1 MYGIIN
7 KSIENLVKE
16 KFGEE
21 QWALVKKRSGVD
33 IDFFISNEPYDDR
46 ITYQLASAISAELDI
61 PLDQVLE
68 TFGEWWVLKTSKE
81 KYGGLMEA
89 GGNSLMEFLVNLPL
103 FHNRVM
109 LIYPKLTPPEF
120 LVSHIEERSIHVH
133 YLSAR
138 QGLQPFVKG
147 LFIGLGKM
155 YDTAVQVELLQSREN
170 GDEHEIFKLSW

>member
-61 PLDQVLE
+61 PLDQVPS
-68 TFGEWWVLKTSKE
+68 TPNHTQ
-81 KYGGLMEA
+81 
-89 GGNSLMEFLVNLPL
+89 LP
-103 FHNRVM
+103 
-109 LIYPKLTPPEF
+109 TP
-120 LVSHIEERSIHVH
+120 
-133 YLSAR
+133 
-138 QGLQPFVKG
+138 LQT
-147 LFIGLGKM
+147 L
-155 YDTAVQVELLQSREN
+155 QELQ
-170 GDEHEIFKLSW
+170 D